1 MLCSRPF
8 SLERALHKDREAALM
23 RLVTAPRR
31 QLLEGVTAWL
41 CGGVFIYAL
50 SIFGLRQ
57 LSKATGLDFVPCLL
71 KQFTGQPCP
80 LCGGTRSALLLGS
93 GQGLAALQM
102 NPLVT
107 VSLVAFGCWLILR
120 LVFARDVETRLSN
133 LTRVIFLLTAVLIN
147 WAYIWT
153 QQSTQ

>member
-1 MLCSRPF
+1 
-8 SLERALHKDREAALM
+8 
-23 RLVTAPRR
+23 
-31 QLLEGVTAWL
+31 
-41 CGGVFIYAL
+41 
-50 SIFGLRQ
+50 
-57 LSKATGLDFVPCLL
+57 
-71 KQFTGQPCP
+71 
-80 LCGGTRSALLLGS
+80 
-93 GQGLAALQM
+93 M